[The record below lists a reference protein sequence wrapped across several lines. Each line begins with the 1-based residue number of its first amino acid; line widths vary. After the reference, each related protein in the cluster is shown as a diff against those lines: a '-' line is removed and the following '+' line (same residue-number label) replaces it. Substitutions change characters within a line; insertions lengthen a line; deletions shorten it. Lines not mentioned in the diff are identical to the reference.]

1 MTIQTEKTTQIK
13 DEIQII
19 RTRIPTENYGFWLG
33 FGLWYIAP
41 PSSNIS
47 VISWRSVLLVEERVW
62 IVISFVCP

>member
-33 FGLWYIAP
+33 FGLSGLIHMLGLGA
-41 PSSNIS
+41 
-47 VISWRSVLLVEERVW
+47 
-62 IVISFVCP
+62 FVVV